1 MTCQERLAQENQKK
15 KNEGKQE
22 LIQQEKCGQRKG
34 LLQK

>member
-1 MTCQERLAQENQKK
+1 MTCQERLAQENQKRK
-15 KNEGKQE
+15 MKEKQE